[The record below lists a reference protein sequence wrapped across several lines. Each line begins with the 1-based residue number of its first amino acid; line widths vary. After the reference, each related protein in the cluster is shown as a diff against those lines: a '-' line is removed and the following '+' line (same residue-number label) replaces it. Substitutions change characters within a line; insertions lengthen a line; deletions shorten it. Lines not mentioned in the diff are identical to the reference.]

1 MRFLKRH
8 FEKLILS
15 AVLAGLGAVAFWLYV
30 AVKEVKEETPLR
42 YGQPAG
48 VKPMTNLDLSPLRGA
63 LANMTNAP
71 ALELSGEHNLF
82 NPVTWKR
89 KANGDLV
96 KMTRQ
101 GAAALTVTEIR
112 PLYFSISL
120 DKPMI
125 DGFWIIAKHALG
137 RPVRWFG
144 LKGVAATPSKPYPI
158 VNVVTNAGTNAG
170 TIVLQVRIPEADVV
184 VPVSSS
190 APYQKVEGYEAD
202 FKYNASDSTN
212 GFPKLHVGDPLWLSG
227 ELFKILA
234 ITSNAV
240 TVQDNRTAQ
249 KTEKQWNGGK

>member
-1 MRFLKRH
+1 MRFLKKH

-30 AVKEVKEETPLR
+30 AVEEVKKEPPIR
-42 YGQPAG
+42 YGPPAK
-48 VKPMTNLDLSPLRGA
+48 VTPMTNLDLSALSAA

-112 PLYFSISL
+112 PLYFTISL

-144 LKGVAATPSKPYPI
+144 LKGVAATPTKPYPI
-158 VNVVTNAGTNAG
+158 INVVTNAGAV
-170 TIVLQVRIPEADVV
+170 VLQVRIPEADVV
-184 VPVSSS
+184 VPVSSN

-212 GFPKLHVGDPLWLSG
+212 GFAKLHVGDPLWLSG
-227 ELFKILA
+227 ESFKILA

-249 KTEKQWNGGK
+249 KTEKQWNGGSKP